1 MNTNKQNFNIFRE
14 YIIENS
20 LFTKR
25 QFSIILKGL
34 NKMDFQENISSG
46 AYYRQI
52 KQCRRKII
60 RILYSIIMLEYIEA
74 IDPQTL
80 DVLNRV
86 STQLDI
92 MLQESHSDTEFTK
105 LNDVIHMLSAITERL
120 CIL

>member
-60 RILYSIIMLEYIEA
+60 RVLYSIIMLEYIEA

>member
-1 MNTNKQNFNIFRE
+1 MNTNKPNFNIFRE

-60 RILYSIIMLEYIEA
+60 RVLYSIIMLEYIEA

-92 MLQESHSDTEFTK
+92 MLQESHSDTESTK

>member
-1 MNTNKQNFNIFRE
+1 MNTNKQNFNIFKE

-34 NKMDFQENISSG
+34 NKIDFQENISSG

-80 DVLNRV
+80 DMLNRV

-92 MLQESHSDTEFTK
+92 MLQESHSDTESTK

>member
-14 YIIENS
+14 HIIENS

-60 RILYSIIMLEYIEA
+60 RVLYSIIMLEYIEA

-92 MLQESHSDTEFTK
+92 MLQESHSDTESTK

>member
-92 MLQESHSDTEFTK
+92 MLQESHSDTESTK